1 MGRSWPSFIHEECS
15 LYKFSRNPTTGL
27 VSNIDYREED
37 LFWFNSTFDL
47 RSEDSIKLQL
57 QKYKTRVTECWS
69 VSDFDLEQTQADGR
83 TVRKFH
89 FLEYSGTRQLAQDI
103 WTMQS
108 LLNAPKIHL
117 YGISYGTSVFSTF
130 ATIFPSYVGL
140 FVLDSNTV
148 RSVIPWSVFK
158 QLTSWILNN

>member
-1 MGRSWPSFIHEECS
+1 MHEECS
-15 LYKFSRNPTTGL
+15 LYKFSRDSSSSAIN
-27 VSNIDYREED
+27 SIEYREED
-37 LFWFNSTFDL
+37 LMWLNSTTDFS
-47 RSEDSIKLQL
+47 SEEAIKLEL

-83 TVRKFH
+83 TVKKFH

-108 LLNAPKIHL
+108 LLNAPKMHL

-130 ATIFPSYVGL
+130 ASIFPAYVGL
-140 FVLDSNTV
+140 FILDSNTV
-148 RSVIPWSVFK
+148 GSHLIPFLLSF
-158 QLTSWILNN
+158 